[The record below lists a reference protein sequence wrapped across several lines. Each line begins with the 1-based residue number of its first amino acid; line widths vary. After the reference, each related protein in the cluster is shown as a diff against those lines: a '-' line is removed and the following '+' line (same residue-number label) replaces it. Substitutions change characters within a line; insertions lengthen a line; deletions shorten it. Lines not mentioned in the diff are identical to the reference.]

1 MSQGLDKLPQP
12 VHENNDKAKKS
23 SHHPMLL
30 LVFLYEGL
38 PDLASFVVHL
48 GAHGVRSANHTRVF
62 PANLAPGG
70 LLVFYQPFL
79 YQIVPICFIS
89 VQGRRRDATFEKST
103 LLCTV
108 LSKFRLLLAN

>member
-1 MSQGLDKLPQP
+1 M
-12 VHENNDKAKKS
+12 A
-23 SHHPMLL
+23 SHHHVLL
-30 LVFLYEGL
+30 LVFLYEGV
-38 PDLASFVVHL
+38 PDLSSFVVHL
-48 GAHGVRSANHTRVF
+48 GAHGVRSASQTWVF
-62 PANLAPGG
+62 PAKANLAPGG
-70 LLVFYQPFL
+70 WFVFYQPFL